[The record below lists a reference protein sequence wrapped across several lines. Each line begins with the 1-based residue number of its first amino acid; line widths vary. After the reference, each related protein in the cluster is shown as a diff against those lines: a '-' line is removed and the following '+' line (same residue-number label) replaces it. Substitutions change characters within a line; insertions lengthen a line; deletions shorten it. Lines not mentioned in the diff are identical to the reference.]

1 MSYFTYFDFTYN
13 NDKKNVVSID
23 IPQSLGKQ
31 LFNIATNSYL
41 FCK

>member
-23 IPQSLGKQ
+23 IPHSLV
-31 LFNIATNSYL
+31 NNYL
-41 FCK
+41 I